1 MSPSIKNR
9 LNNSTFVCLEEKTM
23 TLVAKIIALLAILL
37 ITIGATGSGSN
48 ISQFVYLNNPET
60 LKTTGILHQKKYS
73 QNTNVRYFFHYVNGT
88 KVKQSFKI
96 KSNYIVKN
104 LKIAY
109 DIHKRPE
116 FAGSN
121 SVMKF
126 MNSKTDNSKV
136 EHDISLN
143 PKETISGIFEGLILQ
158 NDEVQFS
165 FGSGN
170 KLIAKDLYQEKFD
183 FNVDLNVDIKN
194 NAKFRLGNPIK
205 DTVAGQYGSN
215 INLLINP
222 KDDGILK
229 LSFSPRGGEG
239 LLVFENR
246 GKIYNTD
253 IKSAYKN
260 YEVILIPVEKG
271 KQEKFTFI
279 PIGGLNYPIELC
291 FSLHTEILKE
301 ANTVI

>member
-1 MSPSIKNR
+1 
-9 LNNSTFVCLEEKTM
+9 M

-229 LSFSPRGGEG
+229 LC
-239 LLVFENR
+239 
-246 GKIYNTD
+246 
-253 IKSAYKN
+253 
-260 YEVILIPVEKG
+260 
-271 KQEKFTFI
+271 FTFV
-279 PIGGLNYPIELC
+279 P
-291 FSLHTEILKE
+291 FT
-301 ANTVI
+301 